1 MNRLKAVG
9 LMVMIAAVAA
19 GAGVAWGQSRTQ
31 DVEVRVAARS
41 VEDGRIEFAIE
52 YDGERVLPRGRY
64 MNSRQINARNDNWL
78 RSTPVTI
85 NVPIEG
91 ATASPSS
98 APSAPETIRGTG
110 QAVQPLSLAA
120 GVYYCDVSIRGNS
133 TDYGAGH
140 FSVTFEGRTSG
151 YELLANEIAATWQGR
166 KKITVGDGLFNFQG
180 TIDVEVSA
188 EAAAEWAVACTR
200 Q

>member
-9 LMVMIAAVAA
+9 LLVMVAAVAA

-85 NVPIEG
+85 SVPIAE
-91 ATASPSS
+91 AAAPSS
-98 APSAPETIRGTG
+98 SALSAAEAVRGTG
-110 QAVQPLSLAA
+110 QAVQPLSLAT
-120 GVYYCDVSIRGNS
+120 GVYYCDVSISGNS

-140 FSVTFEGRTSG
+140 FSVTFEGRNSG

-166 KKITVGDGLFNFQG
+166 KKITVGDGWRDFQG
-180 TIDVEVSA
+180 TIDVEVDA
-188 EAAAEWAVACTR
+188 EAAAEWSIVCAR